1 MKETTMDVR
10 DLNLGNLQSQN
21 TRDSALGMNDTND
34 TNNESL
40 QARAPQNLYIPQTQ
54 SVKSPLESADSK
66 THNPQS
72 YENQTQDLKDF
83 QTSQNSQDSIKEALV
98 KDLDDNGLGVRELVF
113 GFCLFFGALA
123 LFFPK
128 IYLANSIY
136 YLSKDIASL
145 QTTREILSEEHK
157 KLRREREDIEFLF
170 GVLDN
175 LAR

>member
-1 MKETTMDVR
+1 MDVR
-10 DLNLGNLQSQN
+10 DLNLENLRSQN
-21 TRDSALGMNDTND
+21 TRDSASDVNDTND
-34 TNNESL
+34 INSESL
-40 QARAPQNLYIPQTQ
+40 QERVPQNLHTPQTQ
-54 SVKSPLESADSK
+54 SLESPIESADSN
-66 THNPQS
+66 NPQN
-72 YENQTQDLKDF
+72 YENQTQDIKDF
-83 QTSQNSQDSIKEALV
+83 QTSQSTQDSIKEALTR
-98 KDLDDNGLGVRELVF
+98 DLDDSGLGIRELVF